1 MHKDARGHAVTLT
14 RPAAL
19 DAYERALY
27 AFNTY
32 RGDPLAPLDQA
43 LALDE
48 GFAAAYATKA
58 LLLCTVFERR
68 FMREALAVLER
79 GRAALAGAT
88 PRERA
93 LADAAREIAQGSWHA
108 GSRALERVLVDYP
121 RDIVALQVAHLM
133 DFFRGDSLNL
143 RNRVS
148 RVLPAWSASI
158 PGYAYVL
165 GMHAFGLEECNQ
177 YAEAERSG
185 RLAVETSA
193 DDCWAVH
200 AVAHVMEMQG
210 RIGEGMA
217 WLDETRPVWSTD
229 DNGFAYHNAWH
240 MALYRMDR
248 AEYAA
253 ALEIYDARFGGGI
266 EMALQRIDATAL
278 LWRLKVEGADI
289 GGRFAPIADGWQ
301 RALAEEGGFYA
312 FNDFHA
318 AMALAAD
325 GRRDALAGLQ
335 QALIQASL
343 RQNANGD
350 MTRIVALEGCAAAI
364 AYCEGRF
371 DDAAEKLLAVRD
383 DAVRFGGSHAQRDLL
398 TLTLI
403 DSAKRA
409 GRNRLARHYAN
420 ERLVHKPASAWGRRL
435 AAGLTSPWSAAS
447 ERRGTPALTQ

>member
-1 MHKDARGHAVTLT
+1 MHKDARGNAVTLT
-14 RPAAL
+14 KPIAL

-32 RGDPLAPLDQA
+32 RGDPLGPLDQA
-43 LALDE
+43 IALDD

-58 LLLCTVFERR
+58 LLLCTIFERR
-68 FMREALAVLER
+68 FMRDALAVLEQ
-79 GRAALAGAT
+79 GRAALAAGT

-121 RDIVALQVAHLM
+121 RDIVALQVAHVM

-148 RVLPAWSASI
+148 RVLPAWSPSV

-177 YAEAERSG
+177 YPEAERSG
-185 RLAVETSA
+185 RLAVETSG

-210 RIGEGMA
+210 RIGEGLA
-217 WLDETRPVWSTD
+217 WLEQTRSVWAGE

-240 MALYRMDR
+240 AALFHMDR
-248 AEYAA
+248 AEHAA
-253 ALEIYDARFGGGI
+253 ALAIFDARFGTEL
-266 EMALQRIDATAL
+266 EMALPRIDATAL
-278 LWRLKVEGADI
+278 LWRLKVEGADV

-301 RALAEEGGFYA
+301 RALAGEKGFYA

-318 AMALAAD
+318 AMAFAAD
-325 GRRDALAGLQ
+325 GRREALAQLQ
-335 QALIQASL
+335 QGLIQASL
-343 RQNANGD
+343 AQDANGE
-350 MTRIVALEGCAAAI
+350 MTRYVGLDACEAAI

-371 DDAAEKLLAVRD
+371 DTAAERLLAVRD
-383 DAVRFGGSHAQRDLL
+383 YAARFGGSHAQRDLL

-409 GRNRLARHYAN
+409 GRNQLSRHYAN

-435 AAGLTSPWSAAS
+435 AGLAPLPAAAG
-447 ERRGTPALTQ
+447 ERRGAPALTQ